1 MVNNILKAFLSE
13 PFQTPAMPGGIFAV
27 NAHWF
32 AEIGSFD
39 QKMEIWGGENIDL
52 SLRSWLCGG
61 SMYIIPCSH
70 VGHVFR
76 AGFHGSSSLKYQ
88 IVSLKTPWN
97 PDKDII
103 PHISSI

>member
-1 MVNNILKAFLSE
+1 MNLTLCKWSKGHNMVCIILRAFLSE

-52 SLRSWLCGG
+52 SLR
-61 SMYIIPCSH
+61 
-70 VGHVFR
+70 
-76 AGFHGSSSLKYQ
+76 
-88 IVSLKTPWN
+88 
-97 PDKDII
+97 
-103 PHISSI
+103 

>member
-1 MVNNILKAFLSE
+1 MVNNILKAVLSE

-52 SLRSWLCGG
+52 SLR
-61 SMYIIPCSH
+61 
-70 VGHVFR
+70 
-76 AGFHGSSSLKYQ
+76 
-88 IVSLKTPWN
+88 
-97 PDKDII
+97 
-103 PHISSI
+103 

>member
-1 MVNNILKAFLSE
+1 
-13 PFQTPAMPGGIFAV
+13 MPGGIFAV

-76 AGFHGSSSLKYQ
+76 AGFHRNNDLRTSKFETTNCK
-88 IVSLKTPWN
+88 LKTP
-97 PDKDII
+97 
-103 PHISSI
+103 

>member
-1 MVNNILKAFLSE
+1 MMNTILKAFLSE

-76 AGFHGSSSLKYQ
+76 AGFHQNHDLREFQFEMSNCKLK
-88 IVSLKTPWN
+88 N
-97 PDKDII
+97 CMI
-103 PHISSI
+103 PL

>member
-1 MVNNILKAFLSE
+1 MVNNILKAVLSE

-76 AGFHGSSSLKYQ
+76 TGSHRNNDLR
-88 IVSLKTPWN
+88 
-97 PDKDII
+97 
-103 PHISSI
+103 